1 MPLPVLN
8 TSDPDDLMHLVLL
21 LLSLALM
28 VISANGFTRRRNGR
42 YFFLMLAFV
51 FFFLDQAVTFYQ
63 EIDLNGMLIAIP
75 YLSVHLVHFLELMMS
90 ISFLA
95 ALLGPSTLGRRGV
108 QKSEL

>member
-1 MPLPVLN
+1 MSLPLLN
-8 TSDPDDLMHLVLL
+8 TSDPDDVMHLVLL
-21 LLSLALM
+21 LLSFALI
-28 VISANGFTRRRNGR
+28 VISANGFRRRKNSR
-42 YFFLMLAFV
+42 YLFLMLAFV

-95 ALLGPSTLGRRGV
+95 ALLGPTTLGRREV
-108 QKSEL
+108 QRSEL